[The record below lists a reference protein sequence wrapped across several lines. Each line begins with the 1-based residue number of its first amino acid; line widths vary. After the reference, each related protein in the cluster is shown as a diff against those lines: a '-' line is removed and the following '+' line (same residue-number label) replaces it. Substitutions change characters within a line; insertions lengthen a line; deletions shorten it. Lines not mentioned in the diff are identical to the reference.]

1 MAPRHAFYLREFGGV
16 QRGLTRRQ
24 RLSWHWNS
32 ILLVRAHAVHHFL
45 YDHHHLVA
53 AMDGEDQSLLDKLDA
68 LAPES
73 IKSFDAFPKL
83 PATYKSRSESRGF
96 LTVFVAFLAFL
107 LVLNDIGEFIW
118 GWPDQ
123 EFAVDRDDSS
133 FMNVNVDLVVNM
145 PCRCE
150 FLLSSRA
157 FSLSYLVI
165 TVLAGRSGSVQCNR
179 NAGRHSKTLDAG
191 RPSERTD
198 GPH

>member
-1 MAPRHAFYLREFGGV
+1 
-16 QRGLTRRQ
+16 
-24 RLSWHWNS
+24 
-32 ILLVRAHAVHHFL
+32 
-45 YDHHHLVA
+45 
-53 AMDGEDQSLLDKLDA
+53 MDGEDQSLLDKLDA

-96 LTVFVAFLAFL
+96 LTIFVAFLAFL

-118 GWPDQ
+118 GWPDH

-150 FLLSSRA
+150 YLISPNISIQSSASGA
-157 FSLSYLVI
+157 FGLVHWHCVD
-165 TVLAGRSGSVQCNR
+165 TRGKLVVLRKLNVGG
-179 NAGRHSKTLDAG
+179 
-191 RPSERTD
+191 PSECNDR
-198 GPH
+198 P